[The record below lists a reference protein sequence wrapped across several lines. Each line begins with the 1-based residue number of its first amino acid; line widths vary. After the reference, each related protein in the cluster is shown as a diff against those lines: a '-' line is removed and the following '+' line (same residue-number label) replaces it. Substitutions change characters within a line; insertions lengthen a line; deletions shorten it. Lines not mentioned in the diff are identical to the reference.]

1 MANSG
6 DKLAN
11 LAKIVMSIGIAAVHC
26 VPAIAQQ
33 KVTTS
38 PATVAK
44 SRATT
49 FAVDKLLLFPP
60 DCYQLTRERKYN
72 EALAKASKL
81 IASKKG
87 DSNLATLRVYLLVTL
102 RRPSE
107 AVKFASEL
115 IPMKRRL
122 ADLRMLR
129 GIAYL
134 DLRQYDK
141 AISDLSESI
150 SLCPERASSHQLR
163 GQAYAAIGRN
173 DLALIDNQ
181 AFRCFKEL
189 HAAWEAFVP
198 GEVLKPLGHINPNAD
213 YSTEFAAG
221 QKAFNRRDYPTA
233 ISYFTHVIALKP
245 NLKAAYFYR
254 AVAYEPLESREK
266 AAADLTK
273 VIGSGS
279 GSFDL
284 PICVGDDAKK
294 RIISQWYRVP
304 YKMGEP
310 YLRRS
315 RCYLGLQKNDLALS
329 DANEAVKLQPE
340 DRYAVECRG
349 NVLTAMERFADAIKD
364 FELAERL
371 DPEYAG
377 GGYKMVRC
385 FRELNDQKKVIQRL
399 SWLMRTSPKDD
410 VLYLERA
417 DALSKLGFHNEA
429 IRDLNKVVEL
439 APEIRDGYIRRAQEL
454 EIIGEYHMAVN
465 DLTKAIE
472 LDSSKAKPAW
482 IKRQALLEKLK
493 NKKTETK
500 STTKPAPAKHQLLK

>member
-1 MANSG
+1 MPNHS
-6 DKLAN
+6 DKLAFF
-11 LAKIVMSIGIAAVHC
+11 ARIVISIGVVLFQC

-33 KVTTS
+33 KSTQQK
-38 PATVAK
+38 ATVTMK
-44 SRATT
+44 STST
-49 FAVDKLLLFPP
+49 FEVDKLLLFPP
-60 DCYQLTRERKYN
+60 DCYQLTRERKYG
-72 EALAKASKL
+72 EALSKASKL
-81 IASKKG
+81 IAAKKG
-87 DSNLATLRVYLLVTL
+87 DADLATLRVYLLVTL

-107 AVKFASEL
+107 AVKLATEL
-115 IPMKRRL
+115 LPQKRRL
-122 ADLRMLR
+122 VDLFMLR
-129 GIAYL
+129 GIAHL
-134 DLRQYDK
+134 DLREYNE
-141 AISDLSESI
+141 AIQDLSKSI
-150 SLCPERASSHQLR
+150 SMCPERASTHQLR
-163 GQAYAAIGRN
+163 GQAYAGIGRR

-181 AFRCFKEL
+181 AYKCFNEL
-189 HAAWEAFVP
+189 HSAWEAFVP

-213 YSTEFAAG
+213 YSAEFAAG

-233 ISYFTHVIALKP
+233 INYFTHVIALKP

-254 AVAYEPLESREK
+254 AVACEPLESRDR

-273 VIGSGS
+273 VIGSGT
-279 GSFDL
+279 GYFEI

-294 RIISQWYRVP
+294 RIISEWYRLPVT
-304 YKMGEP
+304 MGEP

-315 RCYLGLQKNDLALS
+315 RCYLGLQKNDLALK
-329 DANEAVKLQPE
+329 DANEAVKIQPE

-349 NVLTAMERFADAIKD
+349 NVLTAMERFAEAIRD
-364 FELAERL
+364 FERAERL

-385 FRELNDQKKVIQRL
+385 FRELNDQKNVIKRL

-454 EIIGEYHMAVN
+454 EIVGEYHMAIN

-482 IKRQALLEKLK
+482 LKRQVLLEKLK
-493 NKKTETK
+493 KQ
-500 STTKPAPAKHQLLK
+500 PASEARASRTWPAKH